1 MNETLVSSGNSTE
14 GRIVRLTIIVVVVVI
29 IIIGDVILRTGASS
43 AVDGADPL
51 SAFPSQGLALE
62 AVTLD

>member
-14 GRIVRLTIIVVVVVI
+14 GRIVRLTIIVVVVV

>member
-1 MNETLVSSGNSTE
+1 MNESLFSSGNSTE
-14 GRIVRLTIIVVVVVI
+14 GRIVRLTIIVVVVN
-29 IIIGDVILRTGASS
+29 IIGDVILRTGASS

>member
-14 GRIVRLTIIVVVVVI
+14 GRIVRLTIIVVVV
-29 IIIGDVILRTGASS
+29 IIIGDVILRTRASS

>member
-14 GRIVRLTIIVVVVVI
+14 GRIVRLTIIVVVV

>member
-1 MNETLVSSGNSTE
+1 MNESLVSSGNSTE
-14 GRIVRLTIIVVVVVI
+14 GRIFRLTIIVVVV

>member
-14 GRIVRLTIIVVVVVI
+14 GRIVRLTIIVVVV
-29 IIIGDVILRTGASS
+29 IIIGDVILRTGAS

-51 SAFPSQGLALE
+51 SAFPSQGLAFE

>member
-14 GRIVRLTIIVVVVVI
+14 GRIFRLSIIVVVV
-29 IIIGDVILRTGASS
+29 IIIGDVILRTEASS

>member
-1 MNETLVSSGNSTE
+1 MNESLVSSENSTE
-14 GRIVRLTIIVVVVVI
+14 GRIFRLTIIVVVV